1 MIGGTRL
8 LPLHTNEL
16 SSRFIMH
23 NTQDE
28 ETKASPSLG
37 THMDALDDISGGS
50 NDVVS
55 LNDSIESFV
64 PLNSLASHHEPAALN
79 VMADFT
85 PRELKEIP
93 VTSRNSNFFIE
104 DELCRFQVGLAA

>member
-28 ETKASPSLG
+28 KTKASPSSG
-37 THMDALDDISGGS
+37 THMNALDDISGGS